1 MALEIIITDAG
12 RAEIINA
19 NNTGTAPVEIAEI
32 GVGTG
37 KYTPSAAQ
45 TALTGEIK
53 RLSTIAGEVVADDT
67 IHVTIKDE
75 TSDAYAVSELG
86 LYTQSGTLFAVYSD
100 PLQDFIEKA
109 SGSSLLLSVD
119 IVLGT
124 IDASSLTFGD
134 TSFSNPPASETVAGV
149 LQLADLVEAAAGE
162 NDTKAMTPLKSKQL
176 LQSFNLLTAD
186 QRLDDAEIRLDD
198 AEQSLAAS
206 ATDGVFVKP
215 VKSIPLFQIG
225 TGIETSQA
233 FSVAFSGVYITRPEP
248 L

>member
-12 RAEIINA
+12 LTEIINA

-109 SGSSLLLSVD
+109 SSRLSVD
-119 IVLGT
+119 I
-124 IDASSLTFGD
+124 A
-134 TSFSNPPASETVAGV
+134 
-149 LQLADLVEAAAGE
+149 
-162 NDTKAMTPLKSKQL
+162 
-176 LQSFNLLTAD
+176 
-186 QRLDDAEIRLDD
+186 
-198 AEQSLAAS
+198 
-206 ATDGVFVKP
+206 
-215 VKSIPLFQIG
+215 
-225 TGIETSQA
+225 
-233 FSVAFSGVYITRPEP
+233 
-248 L
+248 